1 MHRSFLLAGSIFGLL
16 GVALGA
22 FGAHGLQDLTS
33 DEKILNVF
41 KTGVQYQLYHALAL
55 LIVSIFYEKLP
66 GRNIK
71 YAGIFFIIGTLLFSG
86 SLYLLTYVMIL
97 HWVVPTLLA
106 ILTPLGGLFFL
117 AGWFMLVLAAFKSRS
132 QR

>member
-1 MHRSFLLAGSIFGLL
+1 MHRSFFLAGAIFGLL

-41 KTGVQYQLYHALAL
+41 KTGVQYQLYHALVL
-55 LIVSIFYEKLP
+55 LIISLFYDKLP
-66 GRNIK
+66 GWNGK
-71 YAGIFFIIGTLLFSG
+71 YAGIFFIIGTFLFSG

-106 ILTPLGGLFFL
+106 IVTPLGGLFFL

>member
-1 MHRSFLLAGSIFGLL
+1 MHRSFLLAGAIFGLL

-55 LIVSIFYEKLP
+55 LIVSLFYDKLP
-66 GRNIK
+66 GKFMK
-71 YAGIFFIIGTLLFSG
+71 YAGNFFINQVSHST
-86 SLYLLTYVMIL
+86 
-97 HWVVPTLLA
+97 A
-106 ILTPLGGLFFL
+106 CE
-117 AGWFMLVLAAFKSRS
+117 
-132 QR
+132 